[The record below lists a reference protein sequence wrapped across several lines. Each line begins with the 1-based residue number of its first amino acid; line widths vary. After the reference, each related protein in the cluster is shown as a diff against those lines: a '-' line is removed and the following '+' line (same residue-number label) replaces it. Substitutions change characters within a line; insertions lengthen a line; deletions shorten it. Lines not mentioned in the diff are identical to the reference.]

1 MSNAIS
7 PVDENLDSVNQDE
20 TPKSDLVKYDTY
32 KRVLN
37 EKKARD
43 AELREAKAVI
53 EKYETEKR
61 SFEESTL
68 REKEDWRK
76 LFEQRESELK
86 TTKLELD
93 SIKTRVVDSK
103 KLNSFLNAIEKP
115 IEQKYWSLVELDKIV
130 VDPNSGEIDSSTLK
144 NYAEEF
150 KKEYWKVI
158 DSSTPKMPNENHNNK
173 PNGITYDYWLTLK
186 PNEQKKRLKDI
197 I

>member
-20 TPKSDLVKYDTY
+20 TPKSDSVKYDTY

-53 EKYETEKR
+53 EKYEAEKR

-115 IEQKYWSLVELDKIV
+115 IEQKYWSLVELDRIV

-144 NYAEEF
+144 KYAEEF